1 MASSL
6 QLEEE
11 AAGKLETIHA
21 SAMAKSK
28 KKTDVVDSTNLP
40 ILELLSL
47 KAPIFQSLLHPEL
60 PIIIT
65 VFGTGHIVCHR
76 YDPAKLQSHLD
87 RRRRIDTATTGKD
100 AKKGVCPWIR
110 LDIDLET
117 GDLKLVDIE
126 EQHHQKQTGK
136 DEDLG
141 VKTLWKTKRHKG
153 SVRAMCFDSKG
164 DNIFSVGSDNVLKK
178 ANTMTGKVVKK
189 VNLSSLF
196 NSEEKKND
204 KFTKLCASQTHPF
217 ILIGDESGNIHV
229 INSENLALSNSI
241 RSIHFG
247 DSIND
252 IFHFDKR
259 SAYKFISLGQT
270 TLAYFDVRDKDAKPN
285 VAGNEDGKILISDD
299 QEDEVLCG
307 CFVDPEV
314 ADTLLCGMGEGI
326 VTVWKPN
333 KNDLEDQMSRIKIS
347 KDESIDCIVPTLQ
360 DDNCVWC
367 GCSNGNIYKVNAKLG
382 KVVEVRNH
390 SELDEV
396 SFVDLDFEYRVVS
409 GGLENI
415 KIWELSS
422 DDVEE
427 NASVESDS
435 DEPLSHSDE
444 DLSDD
449 TSSDDETTLVGLSK
463 EGLLDELDKDL
474 KEDHQEEKESNSKSV
489 KKRKIMKENNKK
501 KDLYEHGIKK
511 FDDL

>member
-1 MASSL
+1 M
-6 QLEEE
+6 
-11 AAGKLETIHA
+11 
-21 SAMAKSK
+21 
-28 KKTDVVDSTNLP
+28 
-40 ILELLSL
+40 
-47 KAPIFQSLLHPEL
+47 
-60 PIIIT
+60 
-65 VFGTGHIVCHR
+65 
-76 YDPAKLQSHLD
+76 
-87 RRRRIDTATTGKD
+87 
-100 AKKGVCPWIR
+100 
-110 LDIDLET
+110 
-117 GDLKLVDIE
+117 
-126 EQHHQKQTGK
+126 
-136 DEDLG
+136 
-141 VKTLWKTKRHKG
+141 
-153 SVRAMCFDSKG
+153 
-164 DNIFSVGSDNVLKK
+164 
-178 ANTMTGKVVKK
+178 
-189 VNLSSLF
+189 
-196 NSEEKKND
+196 
-204 KFTKLCASQTHPF
+204 
-217 ILIGDESGNIHV
+217 
-229 INSENLALSNSI
+229 ALSNSI

-382 KVVEVRNH
+382 KVVEIRNH

-463 EGLLDELDKDL
+463 EELLDELDKDL

>member
-1 MASSL
+1 
-6 QLEEE
+6 
-11 AAGKLETIHA
+11 
-21 SAMAKSK
+21 MAKTK
-28 KKTDVVDSTNLP
+28 KKTDAVDSTSLP

-47 KAPIFQSLLHPEL
+47 KAPIFQSLSHPEL

-65 VFGTGHIVCHR
+65 GFGTGHIVSHR
-76 YDPAKLQSHLD
+76 YDPTKLQSRLH
-87 RRRRIDTATTGKD
+87 RRRKIETATASKD
-100 AKKGVCPWIR
+100 ARNVSKIKNGTCPWTR

-117 GDLKLVDIE
+117 GDLKLIDAE
-126 EQHHQKQTGK
+126 KQDQQRQTENN
-136 DEDLG
+136 EDLG
-141 VKTLWKTKRHKG
+141 VETLWKTKRHKG
-153 SVRAMCFDSKG
+153 SVRAMCFDAKG
-164 DNIFSVGSDNVLKK
+164 DNIFSVGSDNILKK

-196 NSEEKKND
+196 NSEKNKND
-204 KFTKLCASQTHPF
+204 KFTKLCASQTHPL

-229 INSENLALSNSI
+229 INSENLALTNSI

-252 IFHFDKR
+252 ILHFDKR

-285 VAGNEDGKILISDD
+285 VAENEDGKILVSDD

-367 GCSNGNIYKVNAKLG
+367 GCSNGNIYRVNAKLG
-382 KVVEVRNH
+382 KVIEVRNH

-396 SFVDLDFEYRVVS
+396 NFVDLDFEYRVVS

-415 KIWELSS
+415 KIWELSN
-422 DDVEE
+422 DDVEKNE
-427 NASVESDS
+427 SLESDS
-435 DEPLSHSDE
+435 EDSFSRSDE
-444 DLSDD
+444 DISDD
-449 TSSDDETTLVGLSK
+449 SSSDECETTLVGLSK
-463 EGLLDELDKDL
+463 EVLLNELDKDL
-474 KEDHQEEKESNSKSV
+474 NEDHNEEKESNSKSI
-489 KKRKIMKENNKK
+489 KKRKIMKENSKK